1 MDKKGSLLF
10 WGIIFYANTINFWRY
25 KLLTI
30 SDKAA
35 EKAKA
40 ILTTEGKNNW
50 GIKIYVAEQGCCGP
64 AYGLNLQEE
73 QLPTDE
79 VIDKNGLKVFM
90 DKQIS
95 ETLSGM
101 QLDYHADEET
111 EGFVFTGS
119 APSCGSGCSNC
130 E

>member
-1 MDKKGSLLF
+1 M
-10 WGIIFYANTINFWRY
+10 
-25 KLLTI
+25 LTI

-50 GIKIYVAEQGCCGP
+50 GIRIYVAEQGCCGP

-73 QLPTDE
+73 QLPKDE
-79 VIDKNGLKVFM
+79 VIEKNGLKVFM